1 MGLKE
6 GTQYNH
12 CITIQGFIGAAA
24 HRRALVVLLALL
36 IASIHTASALDLT
49 VSASGSFMDVNGPG
63 TGNDPT
69 CFRTATTWGGVTG
82 TYVSYGIP
90 SDSSCPGSLNLGT
103 QSGFGFVPATI
114 GTIQD
119 GVMFKLGTFTHYNHP
134 VSSSTA
140 FNYITLRIT
149 LTITGA
155 TPSTT
160 TYDYVMHLDE
170 TPNRGT
176 CVSCA
181 YQPCETPCPDKAW
194 WSNLGS
200 SSTFTIGGKT
210 YTLELKGFAA
220 CTDPSTP
227 IAEFVTQE
235 NKANVACIYANIT
248 ECIVTITGDPV
259 DQTVCPPNLN
269 SASFTVAATGP
280 ALTYQWYKEAGAT
293 DIKLTDTA
301 PYSGAK
307 TATLTINPATSAQA
321 GDYYVVVTGSCGA
334 AKTSNP
340 ARLTVVNAPQITMDL
355 SVT

>member
-12 CITIQGFIGAAA
+12 CITIQGFRGAAA

-36 IASIHTASALDLT
+36 IASIQTASALDLT
-49 VSASGSFMDVNGPG
+49 VSASGSYINVNGG
-63 TGNDPT
+63 AGNPT
-69 CFRTATTWGGVTG
+69 CFRTASTWGGVTG

-90 SDSSCPGSLNLGT
+90 SGLSCPGSLNLNS

-134 VSSSTA
+134 ISSTTH

-149 LTITGA
+149 LTVAGA

-160 TYDYVMHLDE
+160 TYDYVMNLDE
-170 TPNRGT
+170 TPNSGT
-176 CVSCA
+176 CASCT
-181 YQPCETPCPDKAW
+181 YQPCSTPCPDKAW

-200 SSTFTIGGKT
+200 SSTFTIDGKT
-210 YTLELKGFAA
+210 YTLELKGFAD
-220 CTDPSTP
+220 CTNPSTP
-227 IAEFVTQE
+227 IAYFVTQE
-235 NKANVACIYANIT
+235 NANNVACIYAKIT

-293 DIKLTDTA
+293 DTKLTDTP
-301 PYSGAK
+301 PYSGAT

-321 GDYYVVVTGSCGA
+321 GYYYVVVTGSCGA